1 LEQVVLEGEQ
11 APPVHAPGDLE
22 GVEELGAILAPAG
35 EVLSGHVSA
44 VLQVL
49 EAEEA
54 GVEGAVMRVITLGVV
69 SSMLRAEAEAV
80 V

>member
-1 LEQVVLEGEQ
+1 
-11 APPVHAPGDLE
+11 
-22 GVEELGAILAPAG
+22 
-35 EVLSGHVSA
+35 
-44 VLQVL
+44 LQVL